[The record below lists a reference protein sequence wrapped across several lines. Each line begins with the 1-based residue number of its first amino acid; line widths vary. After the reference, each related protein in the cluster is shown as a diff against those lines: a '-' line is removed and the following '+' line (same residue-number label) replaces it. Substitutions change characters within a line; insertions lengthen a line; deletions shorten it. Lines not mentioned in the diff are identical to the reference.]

1 MRVVKI
7 IILGLVELSLLLVV
21 FCPTT
26 IRHKPSRDRAFW
38 AYRWDPSLQNKAL
51 FDYENKIYRLEDFAL
66 NLGLFSFLI
75 LNSAGIVVVI
85 KRWKR

>member
-1 MRVVKI
+1 MRVAKI
-7 IILGLVELSLLLVV
+7 IVLVLVELFLLLVV

-38 AYRWDPSLQNKAL
+38 AFSRDPSPQNKER
-51 FDYENKIYRLEDFAL
+51 FDYENRIYRREELAGNLAL
-66 NLGLFSFLI
+66 LGCLI